1 MGLSDAHSPAPKAG
15 DISNILYAK
24 KEYQQERKNLLIP
37 DMTVHETYLGRNAPD
52 ITGSLNL
59 PTHLF
64 NDSMSLQ
71 IEIFICNSPCSL
83 SIHAP
88 HDNGVRNMVSYL
100 KILCH
105 ALHADGHDLAL
116 ISLPRSDLYGFH

>member
-1 MGLSDAHSPAPKAG
+1 MGLSDAHSPAPKSG

-24 KEYQQERKNLLIP
+24 KEYQQERKNLRLP

-64 NDSMSLQ
+64 NVSMSLQ
-71 IEIFICNSPCSL
+71 IEIFICNSLRSL
-83 SIHAP
+83 CVRP
-88 HDNGVRNMVSYL
+88 HENGVLNRVSYL

-105 ALHADGHDLAL
+105 ALHAVGHDLAL

>member
-24 KEYQQERKNLLIP
+24 KEYQQERKNFLIP
-37 DMTVHETYLGRNAPD
+37 DMTVHETYLGRIAPD

-64 NDSMSLQ
+64 NISMSLQ
-71 IEIFICNSPCSL
+71 NEIFICNSPRSL
-83 SIHAP
+83 IIHAP
-88 HDNGVRNMVSYL
+88 HDNDVRNRVSYL

-105 ALHADGHDLAL
+105 ALHAGGHDLAL